1 MSQKMKLLLGIAALV
16 VLLVGAYFLYD
27 RLSADVSHDVLVS
40 QDAEETPT
48 EAETE
53 TETQTAPSDTEET
66 TEKEEEEATANLV
79 PDFTV
84 TDADGNEVKLSD
96 YFGKPIVLNF
106 WASWCGPCK
115 SEMPDF
121 NEFYGKLGEE
131 ITFLMVNM
139 TDGSRETVDTAKDYV
154 AEQGFT
160 FPVLFDTAG
169 NAATTFG
176 VYSLPTTYFIDVQ
189 GNAVAYAMGAIDAD
203 TLQKGI
209 DMIYSQA

>member
-1 MSQKMKLLLGIAALV
+1 M
-16 VLLVGAYFLYD
+16 
-27 RLSADVSHDVLVS
+27 
-40 QDAEETPT
+40 
-48 EAETE
+48 
-53 TETQTAPSDTEET
+53 
-66 TEKEEEEATANLV
+66 

-121 NEFYGKLGEE
+121 NEFHGKLGAE

-169 NAATTFG
+169 NAAATFG

-209 DMIYSQA
+209 DMIHPQS

>member
-53 TETQTAPSDTEET
+53 TETQTVPSDTEET
-66 TEKEEEEATANLV
+66 TKKEEEEATANLV

-121 NEFYGKLGEE
+121 NEFHGKLGEE

-139 TDGSRETVDTAKDYV
+139 TDGSRETVDTA
-154 AEQGFT
+154 
-160 FPVLFDTAG
+160 
-169 NAATTFG
+169 
-176 VYSLPTTYFIDVQ
+176 
-189 GNAVAYAMGAIDAD
+189 
-203 TLQKGI
+203 
-209 DMIYSQA
+209 